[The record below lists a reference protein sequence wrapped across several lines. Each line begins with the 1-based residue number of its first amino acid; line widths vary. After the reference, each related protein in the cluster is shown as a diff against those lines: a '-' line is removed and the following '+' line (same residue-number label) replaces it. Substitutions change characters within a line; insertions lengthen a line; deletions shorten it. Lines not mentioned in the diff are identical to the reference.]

1 MRAGECQPHAR
12 VLMGRARRARRAN
25 ERCKVC
31 TGRREREIKK
41 AEIRKSKSSQ
51 RCNVHY
57 QMRYSLSRHLPEM
70 SPTRGEGANRHGA
83 RAQRIGS

>member
-25 ERCKVC
+25 ERCKVY

-57 QMRYSLSRHLPEM
+57 QMRYLLSRHI
-70 SPTRGEGANRHGA
+70 A
-83 RAQRIGS
+83 RNVSHTW

>member
-25 ERCKVC
+25 ERCKVY

-51 RCNVHY
+51 RCNV
-57 QMRYSLSRHLPEM
+57 QCSLLDEILIIKTYCPKCLPHVVKELTDM
-70 SPTRGEGANRHGA
+70 EHA
-83 RAQRIGS
+83 RSG

>member
-25 ERCKVC
+25 EWCKVSVRC
-31 TGRREREIKK
+31 INAAREIKK

-57 QMRYSLSRHLPEM
+57 QMRYSLSRHI
-70 SPTRGEGANRHGA
+70 A
-83 RAQRIGS
+83 RNVSHTW